1 MRYYRSVGIAVIATA
16 IIVFGAIKV
25 ADTQLAAPAKII
37 QTTIVQAP
45 STTSEDSVV
54 MVNVPGGHGSG
65 VHIGGGFVISA
76 AHVADDSKE
85 VELKTSDG
93 KTVKAEVLWI
103 NKAYDIALLR
113 TSGDIPGRAPLDCRV
128 PKLGDEIQAAGN
140 PLNLEFVSSF
150 GRIAG
155 NARAADPWR
164 EVVITDITTVMGQ
177 SGGPLFGKDGRVVGI
192 VVGVVP
198 APLKNGDGYVP
209 SLTGFGTAVPASAV
223 CALLG
228 RVV

>member
-1 MRYYRSVGIAVIATA
+1 MRFYRYAALGVLALGILL
-16 IIVFGAIKV
+16 FGGVYAMPEPQQI
-25 ADTQLAAPAKII
+25 TI
-37 QTTIVQAP
+37 TNTIVQGP
-45 STTSEDSVV
+45 PTTSEDSVV
-54 MVNVPGGHGSG
+54 MVNVEGGHGSG
-65 VHIGGGFVISA
+65 VHIGNGFVITA
-76 AHVADDSKE
+76 AHVTGDAKE
-85 VELKTSDG
+85 VSLKRQVGED
-93 KTVKAEVLWI
+93 VKAEVMWV

-113 TSGDIPGRAPLDCRV
+113 TSGKLAGKASLDCAQ

-155 NARAADPWR
+155 AARAADPWR
-164 EVVITDITTVMGQ
+164 EVVITDITTVMGA

-223 CALLG
+223 CQLLAMEAS
-228 RVV
+228 